1 MAQERD
7 LLARVARKDEPS
19 FQRLYEEYATRVFRY
34 ALTLLRDRHLA
45 EEVVQETMITVWSKA
60 STYRGS
66 SRVSTWI
73 FGIARH
79 KAYDILKDE
88 KRGGRTT
95 AVSTVI
101 EDPAPAIERQA
112 RVNAAIDSLPPDQ
125 REIVF
130 LTFYENLPYKAI
142 ADLLTIPEG
151 TVKSR
156 MYHAK
161 KKLAEALT

>member
-1 MAQERD
+1 MSHERD
-7 LLARVARKDEPS
+7 LLARVAHRDEAS
-19 FQRLYEEYATRVFRY
+19 FQRLYDEFATRIFRY
-34 ALTLLRDRHLA
+34 AITILRNRHLA
-45 EEVVQETMITVWSKA
+45 EEVVQETMITLWEKA
-60 STYRGS
+60 GTYAGS

-79 KAYDILKDE
+79 KAYDILKGE
-88 KRGGRTT
+88 KKGGRTADVS
-95 AVSTVI
+95 AVMD
-101 EDPAPAIERQA
+101 DPAPAIEREAQVHKA
-112 RVNAAIDSLPPDQ
+112 LEGLPPDQ

-142 ADLLTIPEG
+142 ADLLEVPEG

-161 KKLAEALT
+161 KKLAEALS

>member
-1 MAQERD
+1 LAHEHD
-7 LLARVARKDEPS
+7 LLARVARKDEAS
-19 FQRLYEEYATRVFRY
+19 FQGLYEEFAGRVFRY

-60 STYRGS
+60 STYSGS

-79 KAYDILKDE
+79 KAYDILKGE
-88 KRGGRTT
+88 KKGARTT
-95 AVSTVI
+95 GGTVI
-101 EDPAPAIERQA
+101 IDDPAPRIERKEQ
-112 RVNAAIDSLPPDQ
+112 VLAAIDSLPPDQ

-142 ADLLTIPEG
+142 ADLLGIPEG

>member
-1 MAQERD
+1 MAHEREW
-7 LLARVARKDEPS
+7 LARVARKDEAS
-19 FQRLYEEYATRVFRY
+19 FQRLYEEFATRIFRY
-34 ALTLLRDRHLA
+34 ALTLLRDHHLA

-60 STYRGS
+60 STYAGN

-79 KAYDILKDE
+79 KAYDILNGE
-88 KRGGRTT
+88 KKAGRATESR
-95 AVSTVI
+95 AI
-101 EDPAPAIERQA
+101 MDDPAPAIERQE
-112 RVNAAIDSLPPDQ
+112 RVHAAMKGLPPDQ

-130 LTFYENLPYKAI
+130 LTFYENLSYKAI
-142 ADLLTIPEG
+142 ANLLEIPEG

>member
-7 LLARVARKDEPS
+7 MLARVAHRDEAS
-19 FQRLYEEYATRVFRY
+19 FQHLYEDFAMRIYRY
-34 ALTLLRDRHLA
+34 ALTLLRDQHLA
-45 EEVVQETMITVWSKA
+45 EEVVQETMITVWNRA
-60 STYRGS
+60 DTYSGK

-79 KAYDILKDE
+79 KAYTILRSE
-88 KRGGRTT
+88 KKGDRAPEKAIT
-95 AVSTVI
+95 I
-101 EDPAPAIERQA
+101 DDPAPTIERQE
-112 RVNAAIDSLPPDQ
+112 RVHAAIAGLPPDQ
-125 REIVF
+125 REIIF

-142 ADLLTIPEG
+142 AGLLDIPEG

>member
-1 MAQERD
+1 MAHERD
-7 LLARVARKDEPS
+7 LLARVARKDEAS
-19 FQRLYEEYATRVFRY
+19 FQRLYEEFAIRVFRY
-34 ALTLLRDRHLA
+34 AVTLLQDPHLA

-60 STYRGS
+60 STYSGR

-79 KAYDILKDE
+79 KSYDILRSE
-88 KRGGRTT
+88 KKGERTT
-95 AVSTVI
+95 RGAVAI
-101 EDPAPAIERQA
+101 DDPAPTIERQEQIL
-112 RVNAAIDSLPPDQ
+112 AAINNLPPDQ

-130 LTFYENLPYKAI
+130 LTFYEDLPYKTI
-142 ADLLTIPEG
+142 ASLLEVPEG

-161 KKLAEALT
+161 KKLAEALR

>member
-1 MAQERD
+1 
-7 LLARVARKDEPS
+7 
-19 FQRLYEEYATRVFRY
+19 
-34 ALTLLRDRHLA
+34 
-45 EEVVQETMITVWSKA
+45 MITLWESA
-60 STYRGS
+60 GTYAGS

-79 KAYDILKDE
+79 KAYDILKGE
-88 KRGGRTT
+88 KKGGRTADVS
-95 AVSTVI
+95 AVMD
-101 EDPAPAIERQA
+101 DPAPAIEREAQVHKA
-112 RVNAAIDSLPPDQ
+112 LEGLPPDQ

-142 ADLLTIPEG
+142 ADLLEVPEG

-161 KKLAEALT
+161 KKLAEALS

>member
-1 MAQERD
+1 MSHERD
-7 LLARVARKDEPS
+7 LLARVARKDEAS
-19 FQRLYEEYATRVFRY
+19 FQRLYEEFATRVFRY

-60 STYRGS
+60 STYAGS
-66 SRVSTWI
+66 SRVSTWV

-88 KRGGRTT
+88 KKAGRATDVGT
-95 AVSTVI
+95 II
-101 EDPAPAIERQA
+101 EDPAPEIERQA
-112 RVNAAIDSLPPDQ
+112 RVHAAIDSLPPDQ

-130 LTFYENLPYKAI
+130 LTFYENLTYKAI
-142 ADLLTIPEG
+142 ADLLAIPEG

-161 KKLAEALT
+161 RKLAEALT